1 MSNTPV
7 VAQSPVSFNV
17 NGKQLMI
24 PLSALYFDDS
34 GVLKGDHWPLFATYQ
49 ADVVPLLER
58 LRKGGALQPGPKA
71 LAKPA
76 FTATAITAG
85 SLATI
90 EIEIGNVVPDE
101 ATPADSTADIS
112 VTETDLYTGLDAAT
126 LKDQLGATAGAGKR
140 PGLVFVS
147 SAAAPTLP
155 QDGVYPAVAAAPG
168 DPGTITVDDNDGAG
182 DAFELETRGDGA
194 DAILTSVE
202 IKNTDSVSGKFDL
215 VATWTKTVAGV
226 QVDGIGAAFAD
237 VISVTA
243 PPGGFLAPSEG
254 TVVLA
259 GGADAIAVD
268 PVKASATVLSQ

>member
-7 VAQSPVSFNV
+7 VAQSPVSLNV

-24 PLSALYFDDS
+24 PLSSLYFDDS

-49 ADVVPLLER
+49 ADVLPLLER
-58 LRKGGALQPGPKA
+58 LRKQGFLQQGPKT
-71 LAKPA
+71 LARPA

-85 SLATI
+85 STASI
-90 EIEIGNVVPDE
+90 EIKVDNVVPEE
-101 ATPADSTADIS
+101 AAPADSKADIT

-126 LKDQLGATAGAGKR
+126 LKDQLGAAAGAGKR

-147 SAAAPTLP
+147 RAAAPILP
-155 QDGVYPAVAAAPG
+155 KNGTYPAVAAAPG
-168 DPGTITVDDNDGAG
+168 DPGTITVADNAG
-182 DAFELETRGDGA
+182 GNDAFELETRSGGA

-202 IKNTDSVSGKFDL
+202 IRNADTVSGKFDL
-215 VATWTKTVAGV
+215 VASWTKTAAAVAIS
-226 QVDGIGAAFAD
+226 GIGAAFSD
-237 VISVTA
+237 VITVAA

-259 GGADAIAVD
+259 GGADAIAVN